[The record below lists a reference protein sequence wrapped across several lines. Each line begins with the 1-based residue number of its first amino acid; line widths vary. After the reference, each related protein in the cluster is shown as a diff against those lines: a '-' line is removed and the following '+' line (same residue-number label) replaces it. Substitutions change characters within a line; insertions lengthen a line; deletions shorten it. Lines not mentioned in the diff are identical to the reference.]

1 MVGKS
6 RKRHQMRHLGVFYRL
21 FRDQEV
27 EGSNPFA
34 PNTSLKFNNFMLLSL
49 TRPTLRFGRESG
61 KKGDDSAHG
70 GGIRRFLSSSVEKTG
85 TPIVSSQDFSER
97 CESDR
102 VFAHHSH
109 ERAIRNKPSLVLVCY
124 WL

>member
-49 TRPTLRFGRESG
+49 TRP
-61 KKGDDSAHG
+61 
-70 GGIRRFLSSSVEKTG
+70 
-85 TPIVSSQDFSER
+85 P
-97 CESDR
+97 C
-102 VFAHHSH
+102 
-109 ERAIRNKPSLVLVCY
+109 VLVAKAAKSETILHMEAGYADFCLRAWKKPERQLY
-124 WL
+124 QGKISQRDARATEFLPITAMSEQFGINQVWC